1 MSRLLWDLPMY
12 SLLPTSLQHQRRRKQ
27 SMETG
32 FIPHSRHVNRSRFI
46 PNREGVDLQASFS
59 LLESPNTSPSKPRRK
74 HSAREIDAQR
84 GNPTFSHC
92 IVLTRQKMRRRI
104 IYTELS
110 SRMKCLETNYQQ
122 IQQWWT
128 HLKHPH
134 ARQHELL
141 SRHQLPKLHLVTS
154 SHSCLHPNA
163 GP

>member
-1 MSRLLWDLPMY
+1 VMESRVDPGNVSRPGSSSSMA
-12 SLLPTSLQHQRRRKQ
+12 SVRPTNVFATPDVPTTPKKKK
-27 SMETG
+27 TIYG
-32 FIPHSRHVNRSRFI
+32 DRFI

-122 IQQWWT
+122 IQQ
-128 HLKHPH
+128 
-134 ARQHELL
+134 
-141 SRHQLPKLHLVTS
+141 
-154 SHSCLHPNA
+154 
-163 GP
+163 